1 LYLYQI
7 TIVSSTMFTPNCM
20 FHFTKCELCT
30 ICWWFST
37 PTCRT
42 KIHIV
47 IIFKPCLICHYGLY
61 IPVQLYM
68 DVQLDSGQIKV
79 KGNPLVYIM
88 RWMLERGTHLIDMA
102 YAVKG
107 FITEKLVKLDNICYF
122 FICFKLC
129 QIQLFF

>member
-1 LYLYQI
+1 MYNLLIIFYSN
-7 TIVSSTMFTPNCM
+7 V
-20 FHFTKCELCT
+20 
-30 ICWWFST
+30 
-37 PTCRT
+37 RT

-47 IIFKPCLICHYGLY
+47 IIFKPYLICHYGLY
-61 IPVQLYM
+61 IPVQLYI

-88 RWMLERGTHLIDMA
+88 RWMLERGTHLIDVA

-107 FITEKLVKLDNICYF
+107 FIMEKLVKLDNVCYF